1 MSQEGSDVR
10 MNCLTLAADQL
21 QGRGS
26 QMALWT
32 EDDGPVSFQEMAV
45 LTRRAQAMLR
55 RHGIGPGD
63 HVLLFTLPG
72 PRLYAMIMGILG
84 LGATVMIVEPWMPI
98 ERVDHVVRTTKP
110 KAFYAGWIGRLWGW
124 RIKAI
129 REIPIHLGLKAFDA
143 EPPVEK
149 LVIEPCRGDERGI
162 VTFSSG
168 TSAAPKGVVRTQQ
181 YLDDMTHIINKYEPP
196 DPQGRP
202 DLCLFANLATLH
214 LANGRAALI
223 VPHHWKKKSLAKM
236 SALAEAYQP
245 VTMTCGPAFLRHLL
259 ETPEAP
265 FAKLEHIGVGGALT
279 PNALFEQAFAHW
291 PGAKF
296 THIYGGSEVEPVA
309 HCDAREA
316 VAQSKARGMFHTLY
330 VGHIIE
336 ELAVDMAD
344 EKGPWVAGPNV
355 CPEYVGANDENK
367 KYKRRDEQGRLWHF
381 MGDRLEKTD
390 EGYFYA
396 GRSFQEPRI
405 FALEEKL
412 HAHLNRD
419 KFFLHRDGKGTLCVI
434 GEKVTA
440 DMGKIQALAPEVQ
453 RSFDVT
459 LTVDRRHRA
468 RIDRA
473 HALGKAEKWLAG

>member
-1 MSQEGSDVR
+1 
-10 MNCLTLAADQL
+10 MNCLTLVADQL
-21 QGRGS
+21 QSRGD

-32 EDDGPVSFQEMAV
+32 ESDGPVSFEAMGI

-55 RHGIGPGD
+55 RQGIGHGD

-84 LGATVMIVEPWMPI
+84 LGATVMLVEPWMPI
-98 ERVDHVVRTTKP
+98 DRVDHVVRTTKP
-110 KAFYAGWIGRLWGW
+110 KAFYAGLIGRLWGW

-129 REIPIHLGLKAFDA
+129 REIPLHLGLKSFEHEAPLDR
-143 EPPVEK
+143 
-149 LVIEPCRGDERGI
+149 LVIEPMDGQERGI

-181 YLDDMTHIINKYEPP
+181 YLEDITRIINKYEPP
-196 DPQGRP
+196 DAERRP

-245 VTMTCGPAFLRHLL
+245 VSLTCGPAFLRHLL
-259 ETPEAP
+259 DTPEAP
-265 FAKLEHIGVGGALT
+265 FRKLEHIGVGGALT
-279 PNALFEQAFAHW
+279 PNALFDQAFARW
-291 PGAKF
+291 PDAKF

-316 VAQSKARGMFHTLY
+316 VERSRARGLFHALY
-330 VGHIIE
+330 VGHTIE
-336 ELAVDMAD
+336 ELGVDLSD

-355 CPEYVGANDENK
+355 CPEYVGANDDNK
-367 KYKRRDEQGRLWHF
+367 KYKRRDSEGRLWHF
-381 MGDRLEKTD
+381 MGDRLESAP
-390 EGYFYA
+390 EGFYYA
-396 GRSFQEPRI
+396 GRSFQEPGV
-405 FALEEKL
+405 FAMEQKIYAKLE
-412 HAHLNRD
+412 RD
-419 KFFLHRDGKGTLCVI
+419 KLFLHRDAQGRLCAI
-434 GEKVTA
+434 GEGVKRDLGV
-440 DMGKIQALAPEVQ
+440 IQAVAPEVQ
-453 RSFDVT
+453 RAFDVK

-473 HALGKAEKWLAG
+473 PALGKAEKWLAG

>member
-1 MSQEGSDVR
+1 
-10 MNCLTLAADQL
+10 MNCLEAAAEQL
-21 QGRGS
+21 ESRKG

-32 EDDGPVSFQEMAV
+32 EDEGPVSFGEMEV
-45 LTRRAQAMLR
+45 RTRRAQAMLR

-63 HVLLFTLPG
+63 HVLLFALPG

-84 LGATVMIVEPWMPI
+84 LGATVMLVEPWMPI
-98 ERVDHVVRTTKP
+98 ERVDHVVRSTKP
-110 KAFYAGWIGRLWGW
+110 KAFYAGWLGRLWGW

-129 REIPIHLGLKAFDA
+129 RAIPLQFGLNEFAN
-143 EPPVEK
+143 ETPVEK
-149 LVIEPCRGDERGI
+149 LVIEPCKGDERGI

-168 TSAAPKGVVRTQQ
+168 TSAAPKGVVRTQR
-181 YLDDMTHIINKYEPP
+181 YLEDIRRIINKYEPP
-196 DPQGRP
+196 DPHGRP

-223 VPHHWKKKSLAKM
+223 VPHHWKAKSLAKM
-236 SALAEAYQP
+236 SALAEAHEP
-245 VTMTCGPAFLRHLL
+245 VTLTCGPAFLRHLL
-259 ETPEAP
+259 ETPAAP
-265 FAKLEHIGVGGALT
+265 FAKLEHIAVGGALT
-279 PNALFEQAFAHW
+279 PNTLFEQAFARW

-316 VAQSKARGMFHTLY
+316 VVKSKTRGMFHTLY
-330 VGHIIE
+330 VGHVID

-344 EKGPWVAGPNV
+344 EKGPWVSGPNV
-355 CPEYVGANDENK
+355 CPEYVGAHDENK
-367 KYKRRDEQGRLWHF
+367 KYKRRDAEGRLWHF
-381 MGDRLEKTD
+381 MGDRLEKTVD
-390 EGYFYA
+390 GCFYA
-396 GRSFQEPRI
+396 GRSFQEPGI

-412 HAHLNRD
+412 HAHLGRD
-419 KFFLHRDGKGTLCVI
+419 RFFLHRDAKGVRCVI
-434 GEKVTA
+434 GEGVT
-440 DMGKIQALAPEVQ
+440 DDLGTLQAVAPELGRAFEVK
-453 RSFDVT
+453 